1 MGRVPGSQG
10 TWGSLHFENV
20 LEARHLYFVTLNPV
34 PPEDWRGVM
43 PQTIPLS
50 RITRPIRVSRVR
62 RIKPTILI
70 AEDSADSREMMQMLL
85 GLRGYSVVMAAD
97 GCEAV
102 ELALESFPDLI
113 LLDLEL
119 PGVDG
124 LSVARHLRR
133 RSDFKNIPIIILSGH
148 DPMEH
153 RQSALDAGCTDYLLK
168 PLDFEKLDSILQNE
182 VPL

>member
-1 MGRVPGSQG
+1 
-10 TWGSLHFENV
+10 
-20 LEARHLYFVTLNPV
+20 
-34 PPEDWRGVM
+34 M

-50 RITRPIRVSRVR
+50 RTIRPIQVSRVR
-62 RIKPTILI
+62 RRKPTILI

-85 GLRGYSVVMAAD
+85 GLRGYSVIMAAD

-102 ELALESFPDLI
+102 EIALATRPDLI

-119 PGVDG
+119 PRRDG
-124 LSVARHLRR
+124 LSVARDLRR
-133 RSDFKNIPIIILSGH
+133 HSTFRNIPIIVLSGH

-153 RQSALDAGCTDYLLK
+153 KQLAIDAGCTDYLLK
-168 PLDFEKLDSILQNE
+168 PLDFEKLDAILQNE